1 MNQSCVPVSL
11 LVIIALATVALP
23 SHAQAQW
30 WSSREPVDYEDCAAR
45 AEKTTEAKQREAL
58 IAGCEAKFAGRRKPG
73 GGYTY
78 YDFMQDKHFDI
89 AGPNPTAEEQREI
102 DRHYTEFLDQHRRSL
117 IAAAFARRQ
126 RELTEAKASADAA
139 KGPHTTGQTRAAKP
153 AQAPRPASAQQ
164 QAAKQPPKQT
174 NKQTNKQPDKPVPSA
189 PRTVVAH
196 LPAPS
201 AANPHASAAAP
212 PRPAAAVP
220 VAKQQR
226 PKPPTRPKPNACK
239 EPSLSC
245 NWSRFTDGVSD
256 MTRGLFRPAKSQ
268 AEASGPRG

>member
-1 MNQSCVPVSL
+1 MNQSCVPLSL

-153 AQAPRPASAQQ
+153 ASAPRPASSQPPTKRRCPQ
-164 QAAKQPPKQT
+164 RQAAAQAHDGPREEAKRLQGAVAVVQLVALHRRCFRHDPR
-174 NKQTNKQPDKPVPSA
+174 PVPA
-189 PRTVVAH
+189 R
-196 LPAPS
+196 
-201 AANPHASAAAP
+201 
-212 PRPAAAVP
+212 
-220 VAKQQR
+220 Q
-226 PKPPTRPKPNACK
+226 KP
-239 EPSLSC
+239 
-245 NWSRFTDGVSD
+245 G
-256 MTRGLFRPAKSQ
+256 RG
-268 AEASGPRG
+268 

>member
-1 MNQSCVPVSL
+1 M
-11 LVIIALATVALP
+11 VALP
-23 SHAQAQW
+23 GPAQAQW
-30 WSSREPVDYEDCAAR
+30 WAREPVDYEDCAAR
-45 AEKTTEAKQREAL
+45 AEKTTEAKQRETL
-58 IAGCEAKFAGRRKPG
+58 LAGCEAKFAGRRKPG

-139 KGPHTTGQTRAAKP
+139 KAPHTTGQTRAAKP

-174 NKQTNKQPDKPVPSA
+174 NKQTDKPVPSA

-196 LPAPS
+196 LPGPS

-212 PRPAAAVP
+212 PRPVAAVP
-220 VAKQQR
+220 RATVQR
-226 PKPPTRPKPNACK
+226 PKPPAKPKQNRCK

>member
-1 MNQSCVPVSL
+1 MNQSCVPLSL

-153 AQAPRPASAQQ
+153 ASAPRPASS
-164 QAAKQPPKQT
+164 QPPT
-174 NKQTNKQPDKPVPSA
+174 KPVPTA
-189 PRTVVAH
+189 PRTVVAN

-201 AANPHASAAAP
+201 PANARAATTP

-220 VAKQQR
+220 SAKPR
-226 PKPPTRPKPNACK
+226 PKPTTARAKKPNACK